1 MGRRII
7 ASKQTLPG
15 SFSAM
20 SQNLRRLG
28 AVSAILCL
36 LSARSGNA
44 EVTLPNL
51 PAGTEYQLIFM
62 TDEAIRTTG
71 TMISEYNSFVATSA
85 MKSPTLQAL
94 ASSDVEWRAI
104 ASTFQVSAN
113 INAPSAGLVF
123 NTAGQQVAS
132 TARSLYSGTSLFAPV
147 NFNQYGNQVAKN
159 MATGSD
165 RFGNKIFF
173 TQTQDGGPL
182 GYLTYVQLGNYDGW
196 SSATWLE
203 NGWKRSNDGMHS
215 LYALSSVITTPLQ
228 ISVASGVQT
237 QSQTGYPV
245 LSGAIPFQ
253 KVGGGTL
260 VLDKNNSLTGRTTVQ
275 GGRLRI
281 SNEASLVSSR
291 VVPLVG
297 GTLTLSAALKTT
309 VGGLDPNAGGLTD
322 VGNGLMTVATGL
334 SAADVTGALF
344 NGRDNGSWLGARG
357 ITSSRVVADNA
368 AGVTRAVGWLDNG
381 DASIT
386 VAYAAPGDTNL
397 DWRID
402 VVDAANFVA
411 GGKFDTGSPANW
423 SEGDFNYDGVVDIQD
438 AADFSATGL
447 YNESTYNA
455 AASFAAVPEPGTT
468 CVALAGLT
476 YGGYSMFCRRRAR

>member
-1 MGRRII
+1 
-7 ASKQTLPG
+7 
-15 SFSAM
+15 M
-20 SQNLRRLG
+20 SQNLRRL
-28 AVSAILCL
+28 AAACAILSL

-62 TDEAIRTTG
+62 TEEAIRTTG

-113 INAPSAGLVF
+113 VNAPSAGLVF

-132 TARSLYSGTSLFAPV
+132 SARSLYSGTSLFAPV
-147 NFNQYGNQVAKN
+147 NFNQYGNQVAKG

-203 NGWKRSNDGMHS
+203 GGSKGANAAISGRS

-237 QSQTGYPV
+237 QSQAGYPV

-253 KVGGGTL
+253 KIGGGTL
-260 VLDKNNSLTGRTTVQ
+260 VLDKTNSLTGMTTVQ

-291 VVPLVG
+291 VVPLQG
-297 GTLTLSAALKTT
+297 GTLTLSASLKTT

-344 NGRDNGSWLGARG
+344 NGRDNGSWQGARG
-357 ITSSRVVADNA
+357 ITSSRVAADNA
-368 AGVTRAVGWLDNG
+368 AGVSRAVGWLDNG

-447 YNESTYNA
+447 YDESTYNA

-468 CVALAGLT
+468 FVALAGLAC
-476 YGGYSMFCRRRAR
+476 GGYSLFRRRRAR

>member
-7 ASKQTLPG
+7 ASKQALPG

-20 SQNLRRLG
+20 SQNLRSLA

-44 EVTLPNL
+44 EVNLPNL

-132 TARSLYSGTSLFAPV
+132 AARTLYSGTSLFAPV

-203 NGWKRSNDGMHS
+203 NGFKRSNDGMHS
-215 LYALSSVITTPLQ
+215 LYALSSAITTPLQ

-344 NGRDNGSWLGARG
+344 NGRGNGSWLGARG

-423 SEGDFNYDGVVDIQD
+423 SEGDFNYDGIVDIQD

-455 AASFAAVPEPGTT
+455 AASFAAVPEPGTAF
-468 CVALAGLT
+468 VALAGLT
-476 YGGYSMFCRRRAR
+476 YGGYSMFRRRRAR